1 MEDRQDQRTEQRAD
15 DHIPRREARQGQA
28 EDNGQQQNYKGRA
41 DHGATSA
48 KLCPACSLTQST
60 GSGQMPISRVITA
73 STTTTARTAAGLGT
87 VLADSA
93 TSGVMKRRW

>member
-1 MEDRQDQRTEQRAD
+1 MEDRQDERAEQRAD
-15 DHIPRREARQGQA
+15 DHIPRREAGQRQA
-28 EDNGQQQNYKGRA
+28 EDHHQQQNDKGRA

-60 GSGQMPISRVITA
+60 GSGQIPISRVTTA
-73 STTTTARTAAGLGT
+73 STTTTARTAVGLET

-93 TSGVMKRRW
+93 TSGFMK